1 VLTDTSR
8 PLGET
13 LTAYLARRL
22 KIRRI

>member
-1 VLTDTSR
+1 VLIDTSK
-8 PLGET
+8 PLSET